1 MAEKLIL
8 RENYLKRIRP
18 FYDSQYIK
26 VITGIR
32 RCGKSKILSQIIN
45 EIIDIKKD
53 DSHIIFIDLEGKS
66 GEGITSRDSLEKK
79 LDISIKDKQKYYIF
93 IDEIQHIKKF
103 EEALASI
110 RVSYNCSLFVTGS
123 NSRLLQGSLQ
133 DRLTG
138 RAKEFEIL
146 PFTYSETLEYKKIN
160 NIELKD
166 NDFEL
171 FINLGGMPQRF
182 EEIDED
188 GVRKYLISLYNSI
201 IKKDVFNQHKR
212 INKNEFENVS
222 KYIISTTG
230 KPFSALS
237 IAKYLR
243 NTKTTD
249 EQKKFSQTIINYAK
263 YLEECYF
270 LKECKPYY
278 LKDKE
283 RLNGTKKYY
292 PMDSGIRNSL
302 GEISEFDDS
311 FALEGIIFNE
321 LIFRGYEVR
330 YGTFRNG
337 EIDFVAFKNKKK
349 CLIQVAY
356 KIDNESTF
364 MREYGAFDKIND
376 NSPKFVFSLDQKDT
390 SHNGITHIN
399 IIDFLTGKVDINLS

>member
-1 MAEKLIL
+1 MKENLII
-8 RENYLKRIRP
+8 RENYLKKIRP
-18 FYDSQYIK
+18 FYESQYIK
-26 VITGIR
+26 IITGIR

-45 EIIDIKKD
+45 EIIALKN
-53 DSHIIFIDLEGKS
+53 DSTHIIYIDLEGKS
-66 GEGITSRDSLEKK
+66 GEGITTRIQLENKIETYII
-79 LDISIKDKQKYYIF
+79 DTEKYYIF
-93 IDEIQHIKKF
+93 IDEIQHITKF

-110 RVSYNCSLFVTGS
+110 RISYNCSLFVTGS
-123 NSRLLQGSLQ
+123 NSKLLQGSLQ

-146 PFTYSETLEYKKIN
+146 PFTYSETLEYKRVNHID
-160 NIELKD
+160 ILED
-166 NDFEL
+166 DFESFL
-171 FINLGGMPQRF
+171 NLGGMPQRF
-182 EEIDED
+182 EEVDDD
-188 GVRKYLISLYNSI
+188 GVHKYLIDLYKSI
-201 IKKDVFNQHKR
+201 IKKDVFDQHKR
-212 INKNEFENVS
+212 LNKSEFETIS

-237 IAKYLR
+237 IAKYLK
-243 NTKTTD
+243 NTKTKE
-249 EQKKFSQTIINYAK
+249 EQKKFSETINNYAK

-270 LKECKPYY
+270 LKECRPFY

-302 GEISEFDDS
+302 GNIIEADYS

-337 EIDFVAFKNKKK
+337 EIDFVAIKNKKK
-349 CLIQVAY
+349 CLIQVCY
-356 KIDNESTF
+356 QMKDETTLE
-364 MREYGAFDKIND
+364 REYGAFSKIKD
-376 NSPKFVFSLDQKDT
+376 NSPKYVFSLDTKNT

-399 IIDFLTGKVDINLS
+399 IIDFLTNKIDINVS